1 MFVGIWISHPPT
13 GLDEMSSTRS
23 DFCMRTFHHR
33 NFSVMPSLH
42 PSSFLIISL
51 ILSNLFSSV
60 LFLDGKIIGWKGV
73 ENVDILAFEL
83 APNIQVG
90 LCLLISSKSEL
101 DNRISWN
108 AEWCY
113 AVAWYAALHCYLS
126 SQFMFYVFSYHY
138 FDTDAQSSMEQTYT
152 RMAGEVHVLTHRPV
166 THGHLLHFGF
176 LARLISRFFSLFHVD
191 PAYD

>member
-1 MFVGIWISHPPT
+1 MRVPQPLVRISVILPSY
-13 GLDEMSSTRS
+13 SSYYVS
-23 DFCMRTFHHR
+23 FCLLSSALLF
-33 NFSVMPSLH
+33 P
-42 PSSFLIISL
+42 SFL
-51 ILSNLFSSV
+51 SSV
-60 LFLDGKIIGWKGV
+60 LRRQDYWMEGSWERRYPRFRTRPQHPGRSM
-73 ENVDILAFEL
+73 
-83 APNIQVG
+83 
-90 LCLLISSKSEL
+90 SSKSEL

-191 PAYD
+191 PAYDQHWETN